1 MTTPTPSDSP
11 VPGKRPPGSRPPGSG
26 RGSRALL
33 NATLFVTIVGA
44 LAMATL
50 ARREASIQQNIYTGI
65 LQARLEQ
72 SALQMQ
78 AYVAPAAANLL
89 WLREWLG
96 SGVADLGDSE
106 RLRDLLAP
114 VCAPD
119 SALYVLYVADG
130 AGRHFQMRRNVAS
143 WIGDTEPL
151 IPSLHEQAWLG
162 GVGTGEPPTHPRWSG
177 FVSLPDIGRAGLVA
191 SLWWPD
197 ATAGGVTVAAIGI
210 LKDDLDRLA
219 GRLPLSEAGM
229 LLLTGSTD
237 QVFWLSPATG
247 GLFSAETMPELL
259 RSGQPDHVLIS
270 RALVERNANGRRDGE
285 IFHFRLQDRN
295 WWGTSYS
302 FSRLDNDLQMTLL
315 LPDDDLATH
324 LDRVADAFTYALFG
338 LLGLGV
344 LALAVIAARYRRR
357 LSAIR
362 RQRLPRIA
370 GEDELRAL
378 IAGGESDRVE
388 FKSTLRTN
396 LASGKPGKEVEMS
409 WLKTLA
415 AFLNSA
421 GGILIIGVNDDGET
435 LGLDADGFR
444 NEDKFMLH
452 FNNLIKDHLGLSFA
466 RFIGAEIRDLDGK
479 RVFTVACRTAGEPVF
494 LRMGQQ
500 ESFYVRIGPSSR
512 KLTTSQLLAHLRQ
525 E

>member
-1 MTTPTPSDSP
+1 
-11 VPGKRPPGSRPPGSG
+11 
-26 RGSRALL
+26 
-33 NATLFVTIVGA
+33 LFVTIVGA

-50 ARREASIQQNIYTGI
+50 ARREASVQQNIYTGI

-96 SGVADLGDSE
+96 RGVADLGDSE

-119 SALYVLYVADG
+119 SALYVLYLADG

-151 IPSLHEQAWLG
+151 IPPLHDQAWLG
-162 GVGTGEPPTHPRWSG
+162 GVGTGEPPAHPHWSG
-177 FVSLPDIGRAGLVA
+177 FVSLPGVGRAGLVA

-197 ATAGGVTVAAIGI
+197 ATAGGITVAAIGV

-219 GRLPLSEAGM
+219 GRLPLSEAG
-229 LLLTGSTD
+229 LLILTGSTD

-259 RSGQPDHVLIS
+259 RSGQPDHLLIS
-270 RALVERNANGRRDGE
+270 RALD
-285 IFHFRLQDRN
+285 
-295 WWGTSYS
+295 
-302 FSRLDNDLQMTLL
+302 
-315 LPDDDLATH
+315 